1 MQPARE
7 RLRALERAAVGAW
20 PAPETA
26 DIDGWLW
33 RYASGGSLRANSVST
48 LDFTGGDVAAAIVI
62 AERRYRRKGAPVRF
76 TITEVS
82 EPADLDARLA
92 TLGYARGEDHVTMLK
107 EVAATREEGAVTL
120 SAQPTQEWL
129 SVYLSGLGPGR
140 AAVAPTMLARLPQ
153 RRMFFACRLAG
164 EVVASGLSVADGE
177 LASVQCMATRSDA
190 RRRGCARAVLRA
202 IEVWAVG
209 QGARHLYLQAEWANR
224 PAIALYEGFQFRVAG
239 AYHVRSKAGEAPT
252 EAACN

>member
-1 MQPARE
+1 MERARE
-7 RLRALERAAVGAW
+7 RLRALERAAVRAW
-20 PAPETA
+20 PAPESA

-33 RYASGGSLRANSVST
+33 RYGSGGSLRANSVST
-48 LDFTGGDVAAAIVI
+48 LEFAGGDIATAIFL
-62 AERRYRRKGAPVRF
+62 AERRYRARGAPARF

-92 TLGYARGEDHVTMLK
+92 ALGYVRGEDHVTMLK

-120 SAQPTQEWL
+120 SARPTPQWL
-129 SVYLSGLGPGR
+129 SVYMSGLGPRR
-140 AAVAPTMLARLPQ
+140 AAVAPTILARLPE

-164 EVVASGLSVADGE
+164 EVVASGLSVAEGD

-202 IEVWAVG
+202 IEAWAAG

-224 PAIALYEGFQFRVAG
+224 AAITLYEGFQFRVAG
-239 AYHVRSKAGEAPT
+239 HYHVRCKAGEAVS
-252 EAACN
+252 EAPC

>member
-1 MQPARE
+1 MERARE
-7 RLRALERAAVGAW
+7 SLRALERAAVGAW

-48 LDFTGGDVAAAIVI
+48 LQFAGSDIAAAIFL
-62 AERRYRRKGAPVRF
+62 AERRYRSKRAPARF

-92 TLGYARGEDHVTMLK
+92 ALGYARGEDHVTMLK
-107 EVAATREEGAVTL
+107 EVATTHEEGAVTL
-120 SAQPTQEWL
+120 NAQPTQEWL

-140 AAVAPTMLARLPQ
+140 AAVAPTILARLPQ
-153 RRMFFACRLAG
+153 RRMFFACHVAG
-164 EVVASGLSVADGE
+164 EIVASGLSVADGE
-177 LASVQCMATRSDA
+177 LASVQCMATRSDM

-202 IEVWAVG
+202 IEAWAAG
-209 QGARHLYLQAEWANR
+209 QGARHLYLQAEGANR
-224 PAIALYEGFQFRVAG
+224 AAIALYEGFQFRVAG
-239 AYHVRSKAGEAPT
+239 AYHVRSKAGE
-252 EAACN
+252 